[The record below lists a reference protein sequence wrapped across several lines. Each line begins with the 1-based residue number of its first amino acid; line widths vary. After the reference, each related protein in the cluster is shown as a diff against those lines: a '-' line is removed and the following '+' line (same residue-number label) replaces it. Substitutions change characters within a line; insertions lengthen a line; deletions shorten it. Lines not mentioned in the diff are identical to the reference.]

1 MDAQKA
7 LSGFDSL
14 LGVEFMEVSGDRLT
28 LQAKIRPDLHQ
39 PYGIVHGGVY
49 CALVETAAS
58 IAGAMWLGE
67 DGDVVGVAN
76 STDFLRAIR
85 EGTLTATATPIHRGR
100 TQQLWQ
106 VHVTDDGDRLI
117 ARGQVRLAN
126 LRSADGIGQ
135 PPSGG

>member
-14 LGVEFMEVSGDRLT
+14 LGVEFTEVSGDRVSLT
-28 LQAKIRPDLHQ
+28 AKIRPELYQ

-58 IAGAMWLGE
+58 IGGAMWLGE

-76 STDFLRAIR
+76 STDFLRATR
-85 EGTLTATATPIHRGR
+85 EGTLTATATPVHRGR

-106 VHVTDDGDRLI
+106 VHVTGDDERLI

-126 LRSADGIGQ
+126 LRSADTIGHA
-135 PPSGG
+135 PAAG